1 MIIITKYIYYLTII
15 IIIILFNKEQHTP
28 TEPNDEGDALVSK
41 VSLSP
46 IY

>member
-1 MIIITKYIYYLTII
+1 MI
-15 IIIILFNKEQHTP
+15 FNKEQHTP